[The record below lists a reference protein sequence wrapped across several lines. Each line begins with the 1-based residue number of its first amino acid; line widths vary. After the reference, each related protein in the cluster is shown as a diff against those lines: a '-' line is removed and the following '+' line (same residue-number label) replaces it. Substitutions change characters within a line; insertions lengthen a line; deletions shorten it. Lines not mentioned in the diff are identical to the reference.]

1 VNINTLLLE
10 KEQMAQEKSNMA
22 TELKKL
28 QESHEVSC
36 NLPSVFKEQDYIKK
50 KSFGKMIW

>member
-1 VNINTLLLE
+1 MNINTLLLE

-50 KSFGKMIW
+50 NHLVK